1 MEDKFILLAWMLLSI
16 IHDLILYYKNLFISI
31 ILHVLYRYSIILRLC
46 VILGMMFKSALFF
59 SLSSPILSDSYVTFF
74 HIKAFVGFETNNR
87 YKICNSMGQQVY
99 FAAEGMFNKSNNI
112 LMSSLGPGSPLWEKG
127 ANISVGYRSS
137 RFTRQYFSY
146 LTPFFAFFPH
156 CAAWFQLAT

>member
-1 MEDKFILLAWMLLSI
+1 MYCIGIQSFWGFVLFWEWCSSQLS
-16 IHDLILYYKNLFISI
+16 
-31 ILHVLYRYSIILRLC
+31 
-46 VILGMMFKSALFF
+46 FF

-74 HIKAFVGFETNNR
+74 HIKAFVGFETNNK

-146 LTPFFAFFPH
+146 LTPFFALRGLVPTGYLMSFFV
-156 CAAWFQLAT
+156 CFFFFKNSNTAVAIKLT